1 MKEKLKKQRNRLFL
15 RIILIML
22 AVWMTVTLA
31 FCAVRVSL
39 EKVNVQNSELSNFS
53 GFLQILTVGKDD
65 SDSVRLAF
73 TENTDLLY
81 RTDGKNAFDTQIVVK
96 NTNTENI
103 IADTAGC
110 VGVIYVIRGSISVFG
125 LIDCE
130 MLRESLNDDQIS
142 SITELLH
149 TERDDGNRYELVCT
163 RFQLKDLYIIP
174 IELKIM
180 LVDSADDRFIVDDDV
195 KTFDLSFNLIED
207 HEVYL
212 YSPVM
217 RNTIPKEL
225 ILNGDCNKDIIGSLS
240 DDQKESYT
248 QMIPQGGTK
257 YVFFASDRLTYS
269 NKDYAFYASEYG
281 DKDYDTL
288 HKKGGAWLVEYAK
301 KVDLF
306 DSCKTDLAIGSGLIF
321 FFVLTIA
328 LILCVMIWRTV
339 KSQIIQEQKRVDLT
353 NALAHDIKTPL
364 FVISG
369 YAYSLKED
377 IDENERGL
385 YLDKIIEQTDEVNDL
400 VHKMLDLSK
409 LDSYDMTLNRTEFDL
424 YEFTHSIVNTYSA
437 LPDGKSISLTH
448 SGDCVIN
455 ADKELIATAL
465 RNLIENA
472 VKYSL
477 PDSEIQI
484 AVSGRSISISNQ
496 SEPLTKAEIK
506 QLWQPYVR
514 KDKSRHK
521 KGNGLGLSIV
531 KSILDLHGAKYEIR
545 MKDQTFICDIDF
557 G

>member
-1 MKEKLKKQRNRLFL
+1 MEEKLKKQRNKLFL

-22 AVWMTVTLA
+22 AVWLVVTSV
-31 FCAVRVSL
+31 FCAVRLSL
-39 EKVNVQNSELSNFS
+39 EKVNAQNSELSNFS

-81 RTDGKNAFDTQIVVK
+81 TSDGTNVFDTQIVVK
-96 NTNTENI
+96 NTGADKV

-110 VGVIYVIRGSISVFG
+110 VGVIYVLRGSISVFG

-130 MLRESLNDDQIS
+130 MLRASLSDDQIS

-180 LVDSADDRFIVDDDV
+180 LVDSADDRFLVDEDV
-195 KTFDLSFNLIED
+195 ETFDLSFNLIED
-207 HEVYL
+207 HEIYL

-217 RNTIPKEL
+217 RNTIPEEL
-225 ILNGDCNKDIIGSLS
+225 ILDGEYNKDIIGSLS

-248 QMIPQGGTK
+248 QMIPQGGTN
-257 YVFFASDRLTYS
+257 YIFYATDRLTYS

-281 DKDYDTL
+281 DQDYDTL

-306 DSCKTDLAIGSGLIF
+306 DSCKTDLAVGSGLIF
-321 FFVLTIA
+321 FFILTIA
-328 LILCVMIWRTV
+328 VILCVMIWRTV
-339 KSQIIQEQKRVDLT
+339 KSQIIQEQKRIDLT

-385 YLDKIIEQTDEVNDL
+385 YLDKIIEQTDEVNGL
-400 VHKMLDLSK
+400 VHRMLNLSK
-409 LDSYDMTLNRTEFDL
+409 LDSYDMTLSRSDFDL
-424 YEFTHSIVNTYSA
+424 YELSESIANTYSA

-448 SGDCVIN
+448 SGDSVIS
-455 ADKELIATAL
+455 ADKELIETAL

-477 PDSEIQI
+477 PDSEIRI
-484 AVSGRSISISNQ
+484 DVVGKSISISNR